1 MKVAAVQFLIV
12 VLALTS
18 LARAGDF
25 APPAAPMSP
34 STQPAILNDVGID
47 QKLGVQVPLDLVF
60 RDENGKEVKLG
71 DYFGKSQRPIIL
83 TLVYYKCP
91 MLCTMV
97 LNELVRTMNGMSTMT
112 AGKDFDVLT
121 VSFDPKETPELA
133 AAKRKQYLH
142 EYGKRGDL
150 GGWHFLVGSE
160 NSIKKLTDAV
170 GFRYTWDPKYQQ
182 YVHASGL
189 MILTP
194 DGHVARYFYG
204 LDYAV
209 KDVRLSLVEASDNK
223 VGTPVEQIMLYC
235 FHYDPSTGKYSVAV
249 TNLLK
254 VAATITLLAL
264 GGFVWV
270 NLRRER
276 NQRLATTAATPPQV
290 SS

>member
-1 MKVAAVQFLIV
+1 MQLLLIITAA
-12 VLALTS
+12 ASS

-25 APPAAPMSP
+25 APPEAPTSP
-34 STQPAILNDVGID
+34 STQPAVLNDVGID
-47 QKLGVQVPLDLVF
+47 QKLGVQVPTDLVF
-60 RDENGKEVKLG
+60 RDETGREVKLG
-71 DYFGKSQRPIIL
+71 DYFGKSHRPIIL

-97 LNELVRTMNGMSTMT
+97 LNELVRTMNGMSTLS
-112 AGKDFDVLT
+112 AGKDFDVLS
-121 VSFDPKETPELA
+121 VSFDPKDTPELA
-133 AAKRKQYLH
+133 AGKRKQYLH
-142 EYGKRGDL
+142 EYGKRGEM
-150 GGWHFLVGSE
+150 GGWHFLTGE
-160 NSIKKLTDAV
+160 PDSIKKLTEAV
-170 GFRYTWDPKYQQ
+170 GFRYTWDPKYRQ

-235 FHYDPSTGKYSVAV
+235 FHYDPSTGKYSLAI

-264 GGFVWV
+264 GGFIWV
-270 NLRRER
+270 NVRRER
-276 NQRLATTAATPPQV
+276 MQQRKTTAPA
-290 SS
+290 S